1 MEVRELANGIHWV
14 GIRDW
19 ERRMFD
25 ALIPLPTGTTY
36 NSYVIKGE
44 KATALVDT
52 ANPGFEEAL
61 KGKVEQVV
69 PMRDIDYLV
78 MNHAE
83 PDHAGL
89 VPFVLSQAPRA
100 KLVLTDQGSRLA
112 EALYRTPKER
122 MMIVKDGD
130 RIDLG
135 GKTLRFI
142 SAPFLHW
149 PETMFTYAEEDR
161 VLMPCDFFGAH
172 TAFGDFSRDVLD
184 YDWIAKKYFG
194 EIMMPFAK
202 NGRNAMEKINALP
215 IDLICPSHGPMH
227 DDPRRMMSLY
237 HNWTQGRTIR
247 KVVVAYASMWGATK
261 QLVDQM
267 SQAMLEEGVD
277 VRIYDLASTD
287 VATIAGDLVDAEGI
301 VLGAPTVLGALHP
314 LGLYAASIIKE
325 FKPPA
330 KFAVVL
336 SSYGWGAGAV
346 RQAQEMLGPMKI
358 ELLGSVEVKGR
369 PTEIELE
376 KARML
381 GKAMAQKVA
390 PRPPA

>member
-130 RIDLG
+130 R
-135 GKTLRFI
+135 
-142 SAPFLHW
+142 
-149 PETMFTYAEEDR
+149 
-161 VLMPCDFFGAH
+161 
-172 TAFGDFSRDVLD
+172 
-184 YDWIAKKYFG
+184 
-194 EIMMPFAK
+194 
-202 NGRNAMEKINALP
+202 
-215 IDLICPSHGPMH
+215 
-227 DDPRRMMSLY
+227 MSLRIES
-237 HNWTQGRTIR
+237 GSCSSVFSGLLVR
-247 KVVVAYASMWGATK
+247 ADPATK
-261 QLVDQM
+261 LEVHLDTDEGNAADIDHALRVELVR
-267 SQAMLEEGVD
+267 G
-277 VRIYDLASTD
+277 
-287 VATIAGDLVDAEGI
+287 
-301 VLGAPTVLGALHP
+301 
-314 LGLYAASIIKE
+314 
-325 FKPPA
+325 
-330 KFAVVL
+330 
-336 SSYGWGAGAV
+336 
-346 RQAQEMLGPMKI
+346 
-358 ELLGSVEVKGR
+358 
-369 PTEIELE
+369 
-376 KARML
+376 
-381 GKAMAQKVA
+381 
-390 PRPPA
+390 